1 VGQQYRASRWGKS
14 HSVHLVVGKTWYVFS
29 QHFSSWR
36 FWRLVVGRLIPA
48 TMRRVYVPLP
58 PPKPYTLL
66 AQSHPP
72 VARQDAKKRRVP
84 VVDVSKPSP
93 IAACLQT
100 SNCAVCRFSTTR
112 SASKICVSL
121 TRRQTSGSGGNGKSS
136 GPKRA
141 VCAPNPVWG
150 YALGRPSVVAVVQ

>member
-1 VGQQYRASRWGKS
+1 MGQIPQCPFSGRQNMVRIFTAFFIMAFLASCGGTPYSSNNAAGIRASAS
-14 HSVHLVVGKTWYVFS
+14 S
-29 QHFSSWR
+29 Q
-36 FWRLVVGRLIPA
+36 
-48 TMRRVYVPLP
+48 
-58 PPKPYTLL
+58 TLYAL

-72 VARQDAKKRRVP
+72 VARQDAKKRRVH

-100 SNCAVCRFSTTR
+100 SNSAVCRFSTTR

-121 TRRQTSGSGGNGKSS
+121 TRHQTSGSGGNGKSS

-141 VCAPNPVWG
+141 VCAPNPIWG